1 MNTYVFYNL
10 IILNFIV
17 LNSKQ
22 TFFMVITIMN
32 IIPILLIKICF
43 IE

>member
-10 IILNFIV
+10 IILIFIV